1 MRTLRDLPIKQKLL
15 VIIIVSTTAALLFS
29 GIAIVAADSFLYHV
43 RLRHDLSS
51 LARLVGDNSTAA
63 LEFNDSRVGLEN
75 LNALRTR
82 SHLLAAC
89 LYQQDG
95 TLLARYLRP
104 GANTQC
110 PAPAAREELRSGSK
124 GIFVSHPV
132 LLNGRRAGT
141 LVLLY
146 DLGELIDRIQ
156 VYGGIVLIVLLGSSL
171 VAIATSSR
179 MRDTIAIPLTRL
191 AGAATSISE
200 TGDYGI
206 RVEKDSR
213 DELGVL
219 VDSFN
224 EMVRR
229 IQSRDTEIQNARN
242 SLQTTLA
249 SIGDAVVS
257 TDAQGRIVF
266 VNAVACS
273 LLGWKEAEIAGR
285 PLDEVFQI
293 VNEFSRTTVE
303 SPVERVL
310 RDGKVSGLANHT
322 ILVRRDGTE
331 IPIDDSAAPIRQGGR
346 TIGVVL
352 VFRDMS
358 ERRRAQEDAA
368 YLASIVESSDD
379 AIIGKSP
386 AGIIQSWNP
395 GADQLYGYTAEEA
408 IGQCMRVLLP
418 SDRQDE
424 EADILDRL
432 RRGGFG
438 IHFET
443 VRIRKNGTAIDVSV
457 KISPIRDKGGQ
468 IIGFSHVARDITD
481 QKRHAEE
488 MRQTQKLESLGVLAG
503 GIAHDFNNLLTGIL
517 GNASMALDD
526 LAPQSPLRAP
536 IEAVIAASERA
547 AELARQMLAYSGK
560 GRFVLEHIDLS
571 ARVRE
576 TLPLIKAAI
585 PSTVELRLDLD
596 QHLPA
601 IQADGAQVQQLIM
614 NIIIN
619 GAEAIPE
626 GTTGAV
632 TITTRCEQMD
642 EQDLPVNEGTGA
654 VELQAGAYVVFEVA
668 DTGVGMDE
676 QTKAR
681 IFDPFFTTK
690 FTGRGLGLAAVLGIV
705 RGHRGSMQVFSAT
718 GEGTTFRVLLPAV
731 EAAEDHPAAV
741 AERPA
746 TDLRGRG
753 LILVVDDE
761 PVVRKMAS
769 QTLERYGYEVLV
781 AEDGARGLELFQR
794 EASRIACVVLDLTMP
809 VMSGEE
815 TLPRMKIVHP
825 GIPIILSSGFNEV
838 EAVRRFA
845 GKGLAGFLQKPYKT
859 AMLLE
864 AVKRVMLRPESG
876 DTAAAGGSGDWQ

>member
-1 MRTLRDLPIKQKLL
+1 M
-15 VIIIVSTTAALLFS
+15 
-29 GIAIVAADSFLYHV
+29 
-43 RLRHDLSS
+43 
-51 LARLVGDNSTAA
+51 LA
-63 LEFNDSRVGLEN
+63 E
-75 LNALRTR
+75 
-82 SHLLAAC
+82 
-89 LYQQDG
+89 
-95 TLLARYLRP
+95 YLRP
-104 GANTQC
+104 GSDGRC
-110 PAPAAREELRSGSK
+110 PAPAAGEELRSGRE
-124 GIFVSHPV
+124 GIIVSHPV
-132 LLNGRRAGT
+132 LLNGQRAGT
-141 LVLLY
+141 VVLLY
-146 DLGELIDRIQ
+146 DPGELAERFK
-156 VYGGIVLIVLLGSSL
+156 VYGGIVLIALLGSSL
-171 VAIATSSR
+171 IAIATSSR
-179 MRDTIAIPLTRL
+179 MRDTIAIPITRL
-191 AGAATSISE
+191 AAAATSISE
-200 TGDYGI
+200 TGDYAI

-257 TDAQGRIVF
+257 TDAGGRIVF

-273 LLGWKEAEIAGR
+273 LLGWKEAEIVGR
-285 PLDEVFQI
+285 PLEDVFQI
-293 VNEFSRTTVE
+293 VNEFSRTPVE
-303 SPVERVL
+303 SPVDRVL
-310 RDGKVSGLANHT
+310 RDGTVSGLANHT
-322 ILVRRDGTE
+322 VLIARDGTE
-331 IPIDDSAAPIRQGGR
+331 TPIDDSAAPIKQGGR

-352 VFRDMS
+352 VFRDIS

-395 GADQLYGYTAEEA
+395 GAEQLYGYAASEA
-408 IGQCMRVLLP
+408 IGQTMRVLLP
-418 SDRQDE
+418 PDRRDE
-424 EADILDRL
+424 ESDILDRL
-432 RRGGFG
+432 RQGGSG

-457 KISPIRDKGGQ
+457 NISPIRDKAGQ

-526 LAPQSPLRAP
+526 LPPQSPLKAP
-536 IEAVIAASERA
+536 LEAVIAAGERA

-560 GRFVLEHIDLS
+560 GRFVLEQIDLS

-585 PSTVELRLDLD
+585 PSTVELLLDLD
-596 QHLPA
+596 RHLPA
-601 IQADGAQVQQLIM
+601 IEADGAQMQQLIM

-642 EQDLPVNEGTGA
+642 EHDLPVNEGTGA
-654 VELQAGAYVVFEVA
+654 VELQAGSYVVFEVA
-668 DTGVGMDE
+668 DTGIGMDE

-705 RGHRGSMQVFSAT
+705 RGHRGSMQVFSAP

-731 EAAEDHPAAV
+731 EAAGDPPAAV
-741 AERPA
+741 AERQ
-746 TDLRGRG
+746 
-753 LILVVDDE
+753 
-761 PVVRKMAS
+761 AS
-769 QTLERYGYEVLV
+769 GS
-781 AEDGARGLELFQR
+781 
-794 EASRIACVVLDLTMP
+794 SRTRPD
-809 VMSGEE
+809 SG
-815 TLPRMKIVHP
+815 
-825 GIPIILSSGFNEV
+825 
-838 EAVRRFA
+838 
-845 GKGLAGFLQKPYKT
+845 
-859 AMLLE
+859 
-864 AVKRVMLRPESG
+864 
-876 DTAAAGGSGDWQ
+876 GG